1 MLPSKHKKEVIK
13 DEKKNSVK
21 VPVFTRDTKLAKRTK
36 VIEKQLGESAGGQL
50 KW

>member
-1 MLPSKHKKEVIK
+1 MLPSKHKKEVIN